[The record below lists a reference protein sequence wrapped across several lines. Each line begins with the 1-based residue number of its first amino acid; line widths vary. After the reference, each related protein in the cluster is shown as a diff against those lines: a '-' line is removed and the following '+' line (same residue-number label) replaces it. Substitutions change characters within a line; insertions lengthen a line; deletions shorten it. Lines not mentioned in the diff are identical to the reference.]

1 MIKCFAQDSLSNYT
15 QSVLALQTASG
26 SAYLATPTPLSHSSP
41 LLKIVFRLT
50 KTRAKA
56 TRFGSSFTY
65 SFSSSCLC
73 LLLPS
78 VSLTMNSNVRQTTRL
93 SGNNQWHS
101 WIQDSS
107 RCPSVA
113 AELAGVP
120 AVSQSESDPDA
131 PLFAQWEEM
140 NEGAQWSRWKPTSTI
155 VGFMTFFY
163 LIIKEKNKFCLW
175 RFLFPIKTPTNSDA
189 ILKLQ
194 YVDNSITSTGDSL
207 LHKGP
212 HFNREICWYT
222 AELHIFLKSELIYQN
237 GRWCKPIETANS
249 SRTGYVGKLFLVTLS
264 WQGKYYN
271 IINNF
276 TIMTTATHWNFG
288 WHNFGCWGKK
298 KAHKKSGASVTCY

>member
-26 SAYLATPTPLSHSSP
+26 SAYLATPTPLSLSSP

-65 SFSSSCLC
+65 SFSSSCLG

-78 VSLTMNSNVRQTTRL
+78 VSLTIAMNSNVRQTTRL

-131 PLFAQWEEM
+131 PLFAQ
-140 NEGAQWSRWKPTSTI
+140 
-155 VGFMTFFY
+155 
-163 LIIKEKNKFCLW
+163 
-175 RFLFPIKTPTNSDA
+175 
-189 ILKLQ
+189 
-194 YVDNSITSTGDSL
+194 
-207 LHKGP
+207 
-212 HFNREICWYT
+212 
-222 AELHIFLKSELIYQN
+222 
-237 GRWCKPIETANS
+237 
-249 SRTGYVGKLFLVTLS
+249 
-264 WQGKYYN
+264 
-271 IINNF
+271 
-276 TIMTTATHWNFG
+276 
-288 WHNFGCWGKK
+288 
-298 KAHKKSGASVTCY
+298 